1 MKKYGLVLA
10 GGGGKGAYQI
20 GAWQALREMGITFEA
35 IAGVS
40 IGGINGALIAA
51 GDYDKAKEFWHNI
64 SVDKGVR
71 FAKDLP
77 DSENLFSRK
86 NWGVLFKEVIKSGG
100 IDASP
105 AAEFISQFIDEDKVR
120 DSKIDLGVIT
130 VQMTQGVVPREIF
143 VHEMPKGQLVDYLL
157 ASANIP
163 LATNIGPE
171 GEKFLDGGA
180 YDNTPLMTLKKRGY
194 NRLIIVDISNIK
206 GVAHNINY
214 LNSEIVHI
222 RPYDIDD
229 LGAAFDFDDAVIDRR
244 IRLGYL
250 DTQKAFSNLLGNIY
264 YFEPH
269 TFRIMVKRY
278 SADTVLQIEQMAH
291 QLGIEKAE
299 IYGENEFIS
308 IVKAEYEKEVIA
320 YQEKQQALEKEEEGI
335 MRHLKKRFM
344 DKKTFDDYPLA
355 VELFDALNPNLKAVN
370 EPEAEIKE
378 LTETTNEV

>member
-20 GAWQALREMGITFEA
+20 GAWQALREMNRTFEA
-35 IAGVS
+35 IAGAS

-51 GDYDKAKEFWHNI
+51 GDYDKATEFWHNI
-64 SVDKGVR
+64 SVDKGVK
-71 FAKDLP
+71 FAKNLP

-86 NWGVLFKEVIKSGG
+86 NWGVLFKEVIRSGG

-105 AAEFISQFIDEDKVR
+105 AADFISQFVDEKKVR
-120 DSKIDLGVIT
+120 DSKIALGVIT

-143 VHEMPKGQLVDYLL
+143 IHEIPQGQLVDYLL

-180 YDNTPLMTLKKRGY
+180 YDNAPLMTLKKRGY

-206 GVAHNINY
+206 GVAHSINY

-229 LGAAFDFDDAVIDRR
+229 LGATFDFDDAVIDRR
-244 IRLGYL
+244 IKLGYL
-250 DTQKAFSNLLGNIY
+250 DTRKAFSYLLGNIY
-264 YFEPH
+264 YFEPK
-269 TFRIMVKRY
+269 TFRTMVKRY
-278 SADTVLQIEQMAH
+278 SADTVLQVEEMAH
-291 QLGIEKAE
+291 LLKIEKAK
-299 IYGENEFIS
+299 IYDENEFIS
-308 IVKAEYEKEVIA
+308 IVKAEYEKEIIA
-320 YQEKQQALEKEEEGI
+320 YQEKQQALEMEEDGI
-335 MRHLKKRFM
+335 MLHLKKRFM
-344 DKKTFDDYPLA
+344 DKKNFEDYPLA
-355 VELFDALNPNLKAVN
+355 VELFDALNPSLKAIN
-370 EPEAEIKE
+370 ETQIKE
-378 LTETTNEV
+378 LTETMNEV